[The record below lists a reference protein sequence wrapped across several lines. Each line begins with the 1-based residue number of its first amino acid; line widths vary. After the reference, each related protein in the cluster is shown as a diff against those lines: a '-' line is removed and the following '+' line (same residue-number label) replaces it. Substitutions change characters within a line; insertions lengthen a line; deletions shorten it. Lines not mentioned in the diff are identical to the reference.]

1 MNSQTK
7 INIDILGIKHNFCVH
22 SIGAVNTPWSN
33 HISVVYPPPIEI
45 TIFIILYRAKYL
57 MIAAKDKYINGPY
70 TQMKRKP
77 YKSLPVTTLNPKT
90 TNNKMLDKK
99 ALYYPNA
106 KNYTVY

>member
-1 MNSQTK
+1 
-7 INIDILGIKHNFCVH
+7 
-22 SIGAVNTPWSN
+22 
-33 HISVVYPPPIEI
+33 
-45 TIFIILYRAKYL
+45 